1 MTIQDV
7 LLRFDSQ
14 TQAAQIGQALGY
26 STQDLETEKWQTTQ
40 ATLDLAICV
49 IGEHFAPTG
58 ETTEGLNGEL
68 VPVLAGDGKWW
79 VMVRSV
85 VEMEL
90 PAQIL
95 PFIVERD
102 PANPA
107 IPNQV
112 WA

>member
-1 MTIQDV
+1 MIDV
-7 LLRFDSQ
+7 LLKFPSQ
-14 TQAAQIGQALGY
+14 LVAAQVGHGLGY
-26 STQDLETEKWQTTQ
+26 STQDPDTGEWKTTQ

-49 IGEHFAPTG
+49 IGEHYKPTG
-58 ETTEGLNGEL
+58 QTTEGPSGEL
-68 VPVLAGDGKWW
+68 VSVMAGDGKWW
-79 VMVRSV
+79 VMVRSL
-85 VEMEL
+85 VEIEL

-95 PFIVERD
+95 PYIVERD

>member
-1 MTIQDV
+1 MID
-7 LLRFDSQ
+7 LLLKFPSQ
-14 TQAAQIGQALGY
+14 EVAAQVGQGLGY
-26 STQDLETEKWQTTQ
+26 STQNPETGEWRTTQ

-58 ETTEGLNGEL
+58 ETTTGPSGEP
-68 VPVLAGDGKWW
+68 VPVMAGDGKWW
-79 VMVRSV
+79 VMVRSL
-85 VEMEL
+85 VEIEL
-90 PAQIL
+90 PAEIL

-102 PANPA
+102 PTDPA

>member
-14 TQAAQIGQALGY
+14 TQAAQIGQELGY
-26 STQDLETEKWQTTQ
+26 STQDPETGEWQTTQ

-49 IGEHFAPTG
+49 IGEHYAPTG
-58 ETTEGLNGEL
+58 ETTEGPSGEL
-68 VPVLAGDGKWW
+68 VPVMAGDGKWW
-79 VMVRSV
+79 VMVRSL
-85 VEMEL
+85 VEIEL

-102 PANPA
+102 PENPA